1 MTPFSI
7 CSTSTNRIDTGN
19 SKSSAWFLPP
29 GLRSLIK
36 DPFRI
41 FFFAVF
47 VQAAPLLSL
56 SVKSDSTAWRDSAVK
71 IFLDLDHRQDHWQQ
85 FLKTDI
91 PYVNYV
97 RDTRQAQVHI
107 LITTQRTGG
116 GGTEFTLVFLGQQS
130 FANQN
135 DTLIY
140 VSKPGD
146 TDDMNRQGVSQII
159 KMGLM
164 PYVAKTPMA
173 SDIDIV
179 YKRRI
184 EFHDGL
190 AVYDKWDNWVF
201 TARANIDLRGE
212 ESTSRFRFDGSFTAN
227 RITPDWKISL
237 HGRTDYDENNYKTD
251 EGTISSQQRSNRFS
265 GMAVKSLG
273 EHWSVGAFN
282 SLSASTFANTEFR
295 IEAAPAIEYN
305 LFPYSQSTRREFR
318 LLYRAGYQYIWY
330 LEETL
335 YGQNKEGLAFE
346 SLSATYEV
354 RERWGNVSAT
364 LEGFHYFHDFSKN
377 HLKISGWFSF
387 RIWEGLSLSLSG
399 SYSVIRD
406 RLGIPKGDLTVE
418 DILLSRKQLATGYD
432 YRLRLGISYT
442 FGSIYSNVVNPR
454 FGT

>member
-1 MTPFSI
+1 MVFL
-7 CSTSTNRIDTGN
+7 
-19 SKSSAWFLPP
+19 SALPA
-29 GLRSLIK
+29 
-36 DPFRI
+36 
-41 FFFAVF
+41 FA
-47 VQAAPLLSL
+47 L
-56 SVKSDSTAWRDSAVK
+56 SVKNDSTAWRDSAVR
-71 IFLDLDHRQDHWQQ
+71 IFLDLDHRQNHWQE
-85 FLKTDI
+85 FFKTDI

-107 LITTQRTGG
+107 LITTQRTGA
-116 GGTEFTLVFLGQQS
+116 GGTEFTLVFLGQKS
-130 FANQN
+130 FINQN
-135 DTLIY
+135 DTLFY

-146 TDDMNRQGVSQII
+146 TDDMNRKGVSRII

-164 PYVAKTPMA
+164 PYVVKTPMA

-184 EFHDGL
+184 TFHDGL
-190 AVYDKWDNWVF
+190 AVHDKWDNWVF

-212 ESTSRFRFDGSFTAN
+212 ESTSRIRFDGSVTAN

-237 HGRTDYDENNYKTD
+237 HGRTDYNENTYKTD
-251 EGTISSQQRSNRFS
+251 EGTISSHQRSNRFS

-273 EHWSVGAFN
+273 EHWSVGVFN
-282 SLSASTFANTEFR
+282 SLSASTFANTEFS

-318 LLYRAGYQYIWY
+318 LLYRAGYSHIWY

-335 YGQNKEGLAFE
+335 YGKNEEGLVFE
-346 SLSATYEV
+346 SLAATYEV
-354 RERWGNVSAT
+354 REKWGNVSAT

-377 HLKISGWFSF
+377 HLRLSGWFSF